1 MAAVLKP
8 LFRGIE
14 KMNVVLLIML
24 MVAAV
29 GAVMTVAILAALKI
43 LEEIVK
49 AVIRRRKGNKKR
61 K

>member
-1 MAAVLKP
+1 
-8 LFRGIE
+8 
-14 KMNVVLLIML
+14 MNVVLLITL
-24 MVAAV
+24 MVATV

>member
-1 MAAVLKP
+1 
-8 LFRGIE
+8 
-14 KMNVVLLIML
+14 MNVALLIML
-24 MVAAV
+24 MVTAV